1 MKTNSELVVISIA
14 ETSPDLEGPVC
25 EVVSERGGD
34 DEEARWGWK
43 EWARDFFE
51 RTRAKRAAE
60 PVGGLKLVTAAK
72 PKAVSEP
79 TPPAKLFKLKPM
91 GKPAPLTNRE
101 LKALMA
107 KADGADRGEPKPA
120 PLFSL
125 CHHLE
130 LQRQLSRHNL
140 RKLRS

>member
-1 MKTNSELVVISIA
+1 MTVVAKAKDWLAEIRALGGKEDEDKLRTLVISIA
-14 ETSPDLEGPVC
+14 ETLPDLEGPVC

-79 TPPAKLFKLKPM
+79 APP
-91 GKPAPLTNRE
+91 
-101 LKALMA
+101 
-107 KADGADRGEPKPA
+107 GEVV
-120 PLFSL
+120 
-125 CHHLE
+125 
-130 LQRQLSRHNL
+130 
-140 RKLRS
+140 